1 MWGRLGRCRTTAL
14 WRRIPKQISQRKRAL
29 LSLDIMALSS
39 PIAPVHENGL
49 ARKMTMTTY
58 QEFPGLAGTE
68 ARVVV
73 KGSKVVST
81 GSLRSKS

>member
-49 ARKMTMTTY
+49 ARKMTTY
-58 QEFPGLAGTE
+58 QEFPDLAGTE
-68 ARVVV
+68 ARVVA

-81 GSLRSKS
+81 GSLRFRS